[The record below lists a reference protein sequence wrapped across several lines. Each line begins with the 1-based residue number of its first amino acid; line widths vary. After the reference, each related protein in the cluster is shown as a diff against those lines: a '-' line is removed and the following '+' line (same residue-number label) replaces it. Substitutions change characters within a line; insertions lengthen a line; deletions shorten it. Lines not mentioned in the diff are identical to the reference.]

1 MRMANHGRES
11 RYRYQNVRR
20 QSSKKRRKRGGW
32 DYQKIAM
39 MGGAAIVVIISLI
52 FTIKGIAGLF
62 KGSGKEAEQTQALVE
77 TTEVP
82 LEKNVFVDDIVIT
95 GMSKTEAKETLTK
108 SYTWDLKARL
118 NGSAGNEVYEIR
130 NLIEPKIDELIERI
144 YATPNP
150 EENYSLDFSGLD
162 AEIQAEVA
170 AMAEKWNIKAKNGSI
185 TGFDKTTNSF
195 VYSNEENGLEIDE
208 VKLTKDIQEALAT
221 KNFKTVITVLSET
234 VPAEITR
241 DQAKAMYKVIGAFTT
256 TTTSNKDRNTNIRLA
271 CEALD
276 GMILHPGE
284 TFSFNKTT
292 GNRTL
297 ERGYKPAGAYLNGVL
312 VAEPGG
318 GVCQVSS
325 TLYNAVVFAGLQ
337 PTERHAH
344 TFEPSYVTPGEDA
357 MVSYDGYDGPDMKF
371 LNTSDTA
378 IALRAKLVDQKL
390 TVSVVGIPILAEG
403 EKIAMSSKKIQEM
416 DSPAPQYEEDD
427 TITKG
432 TEVLA
437 KEGTKGSRW
446 ETNIVKTKN
455 GEVVSSAFFHNS
467 TYKGKAPIVRRNTD
481 AVASSGGVIDPLAAV
496 GTETVESDSM
506 DGSLGAIIDEASPT
520 ATIDAHSGP
529 DSDNLPAE
537 STRSPESARSRESV
551 SPGQSSAAQSSAA
564 QPAHQTS
571 ASSQSGTKSSTK
583 AATST
588 AAQTT
593 PAPAPTQVTTP
604 SQTNGPAPGGDE
616 ETIPPLPSNP

>member
-1 MRMANHGRES
+1 MRMANRGRES
-11 RYRYQNVRR
+11 RYRHQTIRR
-20 QSSKKRRKRGGW
+20 QGAKKRRNRGGW
-32 DYQKIAM
+32 DYRKIA
-39 MGGAAIVVIISLI
+39 IVCGVSLIVIISLI

-62 KGSGKEAEQTQALVE
+62 KGEKKEEQQTEALVE
-77 TTEVP
+77 TTEAP
-82 LEKNVFVDDIVIT
+82 LEKNVFVDDIIIT

-118 NGSAGNEVYEIR
+118 NGSAEEEIYEIG
-130 NLIEPKIDELIERI
+130 NLIEPKIDELIEKI
-144 YATPNP
+144 YANPNP

-162 AEIQAEVA
+162 AQIQAEVA

-185 TGFDKTTNSF
+185 QGFDKTTNSF
-195 VYSNEENGLEIDE
+195 IYSNEENGLEIDE

-276 GMILHPGE
+276 GMIIHPGE

-325 TLYNAVVFAGLQ
+325 TLYNAVIFAGLQ

-427 TITKG
+427 TIAKG
-432 TEVLA
+432 VEVLA

-446 ETNIVKTKN
+446 ETNVVKTKN

-467 TYKGKAPIVRRNTD
+467 TYKGKPPIVRRNTD
-481 AVASSGGVIDPLAAV
+481 ALASSGGVIDPLAAV

-506 DGSLGAIIDEASPT
+506 DGTLGTIIDEISSSDDMGADYGVESGNSP
-520 ATIDAHSGP
+520 IDA
-529 DSDNLPAE
+529 
-537 STRSPESARSRESV
+537 TRSSEASRSRESI
-551 SPGQSSAAQSSAA
+551 SAGSNTAHTSAAHQSAAQTAATSSA
-564 QPAHQTS
+564 QPS
-571 ASSQSGTKSSTK
+571 TKSSSK
-583 AATST
+583 AAAST
-588 AAQTT
+588 AAQTSSPAAT
-593 PAPAPTQVTTP
+593 QAPAP
-604 SQTNGPAPGGDE
+604 SNAPTSGGEE